1 MQSWPQKLK
10 DKLLPQ
16 RVRPAWTW
24 MRQNLLSSWFN
35 VFLTLLCLWVITFGG
50 LGLIRWV
57 FTQAQWEV
65 VTANLRLIFV
75 GRYPVAQLWRLWLA
89 TLLVT
94 GVLSFSW
101 GALQGWNRQVL
112 LRVGCVGLGAV
123 AVLLFADWMSALWC
137 GAIALLTMGAG
148 SGGAWCQRQPLWQ
161 SFKQWLPLSWFIT
174 FLVTLWLMNGGFGLT
189 TVSTK
194 VWNGLLLTV
203 FVAVLSIVLSFPL
216 GVLLALG
223 RQSPLPIVR
232 GVSIAYIELVRGLP
246 LIGILFMAQVML
258 PLLLPP
264 QANVD
269 QLVRAIAGL
278 TAFSAAYL
286 AETVRG
292 GLQSLPKGQWE
303 ASRALGFSTP
313 MTLGL
318 IVLPQALRAVVPA
331 IVGQFIGLFKD
342 TALLSIV
349 GLVELTGIAR
359 SITAQPDYL
368 GHYAEVY
375 LAIGVIYWLFCYGMS
390 VASRRLEHSVGTQ
403 P

>member
-1 MQSWPQKLK
+1 MQSWQQKLK
-10 DKLLPQ
+10 DTLLPQ
-16 RVRPAWTW
+16 PLRPAWTW
-24 MRQNLLSSWFN
+24 MRQNLLDSWFN
-35 VFLTLLCLWVITFGG
+35 TLLTLFCLWVVIAGG
-50 LGLIRWV
+50 LGLVRWV

-89 TLLVT
+89 TLLVA

-101 GALQGWNRQVL
+101 GALQGWNRKVL

-123 AVLLFADWMSALWC
+123 AVLVFADGMSALWC
-137 GAIALLTMGAG
+137 GAIALLIMGAG

-161 SFKQWLPLSWFIT
+161 SCKQWLPLSWLIT
-174 FLVTLWLMNGGFGLT
+174 FLVTLWLMNGGFGLAA
-189 TVSTK
+189 VSTK

-232 GVSIAYIELVRGLP
+232 GVSIAYIELIRGLP

-359 SITAQPDYL
+359 SIAAQPDYL
-368 GHYAEVY
+368 GRYAEVY
-375 LAIGVIYWLFCYGMS
+375 LAIGLIYWLFCYGMS
-390 VASRRLEHSVGTQ
+390 VASRRLEHSSGH
-403 P
+403 

>member
-16 RVRPAWTW
+16 RARPAWTW
-24 MRQNLLSSWFN
+24 MRQNLLDSWFN
-35 VFLTLLCLWVITFGG
+35 VLLTFICLWVITFGG
-50 LGLIRWV
+50 LGLIRWI

-75 GRYPVAQLWRLWLA
+75 GRYPVTQLWRLWLA

-123 AVLLFADWMSALWC
+123 TALLFADWLSALWC

-161 SFKQWLPLSWFIT
+161 ALKQWLPLSWFIT
-174 FLVTLWLMNGGFGLT
+174 FLVTLWLMNGGFGLAI
-189 TVSTK
+189 VSTK

-232 GVSIAYIELVRGLP
+232 GVSIAYIELIRGLP